1 MRKSKRKL
9 MTHLAWWPWNFDPNS
24 ATFFDWRN
32 FPKTHF
38 HKARVETPQGVV
50 RCSPM
55 CIHDRTCYPRKEKRD
70 VSPLFSCQKP
80 ALDVPLLCTPWQSS
94 LTEPK
99 EEVQDS
105 ERQDMKWFKGRSS
118 SKLSL
123 SSSFRH
129 SSEAAVD
136 GSKDE
141 VQRDC
146 ERWQW
151 LVPIGTNSLKDNLW
165 LKIPLIPGC
174 PTFWRGGSTGR
185 SSEQAF
191 YSEIDDISS
200 NEIFSDRPFPG
211 TSKKF
216 RWRWAPVWHCQKRR
230 DHSIDVQWLSTMFS
244 ICGFKDFPLDIRAE
258 TTSHFSVFTL
268 FHCQDLEQPEGLPER
283 TSCHLRW

>member
-1 MRKSKRKL
+1 MFQK
-9 MTHLAWWPWNFDPNS
+9 F
-24 ATFFDWRN
+24 
-32 FPKTHF
+32 HF
-38 HKARVETPQGVV
+38 HEARVETPQGVV
-50 RCSPM
+50 PCSSM
-55 CIHDRTCYPRKEKRD
+55 CIHDHTCYPRKEKRD

-105 ERQDMKWFKGRSS
+105 ERPDMKWFKGRSS

-174 PTFWRGGSTGR
+174 PTFWRGGSTSRRFTVRLMTFHRTKFSVTDHSQAHRRNSDGGELQFGIVKVPR
-185 SSEQAF
+185 SFNWCSMAF
-191 YSEIDDISS
+191 YLLCFPFAVSRIS
-200 NEIFSDRPFPG
+200 PLVYG
-211 TSKKF
+211 QKL
-216 RWRWAPVWHCQKRR
+216 PVISQC
-230 DHSIDVQWLSTMFS
+230 SLY
-244 ICGFKDFPLDIRAE
+244 
-258 TTSHFSVFTL
+258 FTV
-268 FHCQDLEQPEGLPER
+268 R
-283 TSCHLRW
+283 I